1 MKKKK
6 IYKLFLILLFSI
18 LLLFVAIYITSKL
31 NNTTKVASYNISEG
45 SLEEIPITEVT
56 VDEKRETRNR

>member
-18 LLLFVAIYITSKL
+18 LLLFVGIYITSKL
-31 NNTTKVASYNISEG
+31 NDTANVASYNISEG

>member
-18 LLLFVAIYITSKL
+18 LLLFVGIFINSKL

>member
-6 IYKLFLILLFSI
+6 NYKFFIILLFSI
-18 LLLFVAIYITSKL
+18 LLLFVGIFINSKL
-31 NNTTKVASYNISEG
+31 NNTTKVASYNISAG
-45 SLEEIPITEVT
+45 SLEEIHITEVT